1 MIILSLIALIYCLT
15 NVPKQIWMVDHNID
29 SSDWIKNNKAT
40 ISFVNDNEK
49 CFQYAATV
57 ASNQEKIGKKFV
69 KKIKK

>member
-1 MIILSLIALIYCLT
+1 
-15 NVPKQIWMVDHNID
+15 MVDHNID

-40 ISFVNDNEK
+40 ISFVNDDEI